1 MLEVRDLHV
10 SYGKVRAV
18 QGVSLDV
25 GEGEIVALIGANGAG
40 KSSTMH
46 AVCGIERPAGG
57 QVRFLGVPIA
67 RLPPHRIMRRGI
79 VQVPEG
85 RLIFGGLT
93 IAQNLRLGAYN
104 VAGGAKAEADIDRV
118 LEFFPMLRDRLD
130 ERGAALSGGQAQML
144 ALARGLMARP
154 KLLMLDEPSLGLA
167 PIAAQEVFAP
177 DRQVAGL
184 GRDDPAG
191 RAERPSGP
199 GDRGQGLCPGKRA
212 DHTGRRGRA
221 ACRTRAAGQCLPGAA
236 TGRVSDASLDREYC
250 AVGDADGERS
260 RLGG

>member
-1 MLEVRDLHV
+1 MLEVRDLQV

-18 QGVSLDV
+18 QGVSLEV
-25 GEGEIVALIGANGAG
+25 NEGEIVALIGANGAG

-46 AVCGIERPAGG
+46 AVCGIERASGG
-57 QVRFLGVPIA
+57 HVHFLGQSIT
-67 RLPPHRIMRRGI
+67 RFPPHRIMRRGI

-104 VAGGAKAEADIDRV
+104 VPGRAGAEADIDRV
-118 LEFFPMLRDRLD
+118 LGFFPMLRDRLD

-167 PIAAQEVFAP
+167 PIAAREVFA
-177 DRQVAGL
+177 
-184 GRDDPAG
+184 
-191 RAERPSGP
+191 
-199 GDRGQGLCPGKRA
+199 
-212 DHTGRRGRA
+212 
-221 ACRTRAAGQCLPGAA
+221 
-236 TGRVSDASLDREYC
+236 
-250 AVGDADGERS
+250 
-260 RLGG
+260 

>member
-1 MLEVRDLHV
+1 MLEVRDLQV

-25 GEGEIVALIGANGAG
+25 EEGEIVALIGANGAG

-57 QVRFLGVPIA
+57 QIRFLEQSIT

-104 VAGGAKAEADIDRV
+104 VASQAKAEADIDRV

-167 PIAAQEVFAP
+167 PIAAQEVFALLP
-177 DRQVAGL
+177 RLRDAGVTILLVEQNVRQAL
-184 GRDDPAG
+184 AI
-191 RAERPSGP
+191 A
-199 GDRGQGLCPGKRA
+199 DRGYVLESGRIILDGNAAELAEHELLVSAYLGLQ
-212 DHTGRRGRA
+212 RG
-221 ACRTRAAGQCLPGAA
+221 G
-236 TGRVSDASLDREYC
+236 
-250 AVGDADGERS
+250 
-260 RLGG
+260 

>member
-25 GEGEIVALIGANGAG
+25 EEGEIVALIGANGAG

-46 AVCGIERPAGG
+46 AVCGIERAAQG
-57 QVRFLGVPIA
+57 QVRFLGQSIT

-104 VAGGAKAEADIDRV
+104 VAGRAKAEADIDHV

-167 PIAAQEVFAP
+167 PIAAQEVFALIP
-177 DRQVAGL
+177 RLRDAGVTILLVEQNVRQAL
-184 GRDDPAG
+184 AI
-191 RAERPSGP
+191 A
-199 GDRGQGLCPGKRA
+199 DRGYVLES
-212 DHTGRRGRA
+212 GRIILDG
-221 ACRTRAAGQCLPGAA
+221 GAA
-236 TGRVSDASLDREYC
+236 ELAQHELLVSAY
-250 AVGDADGERS
+250 
-260 RLGG
+260 LGLTRGG

>member
-1 MLEVRDLHV
+1 MLEVRDLQV

-18 QGVSLDV
+18 QGVSLEV

-57 QVRFLGVPIA
+57 QVRFLGHSIT
-67 RLPPHRIMRRGI
+67 RLPPHRIVRRGI

-104 VAGGAKAEADIDRV
+104 VPGRARAEADIDRV

-167 PIAAQEVFAP
+167 PIAAQEVFALIARLR
-177 DRQVAGL
+177 DAGVTILLVEQNVRQAL
-184 GRDDPAG
+184 AI
-191 RAERPSGP
+191 A
-199 GDRGQGLCPGKRA
+199 DRGYVLESGRIILDGQAAELAEHELLVSAYLGLQ
-212 DHTGRRGRA
+212 RG
-221 ACRTRAAGQCLPGAA
+221 G
-236 TGRVSDASLDREYC
+236 
-250 AVGDADGERS
+250 
-260 RLGG
+260 

>member
-18 QGVSLDV
+18 QGVSLEV

-57 QVRFLGVPIA
+57 QVSFLGVPIA

-167 PIAAQEVFAP
+167 PIAAQEVFALIARLR
-177 DRQVAGL
+177 DSGVTILLVEQNVRQAL
-184 GRDDPAG
+184 AI
-191 RAERPSGP
+191 A
-199 GDRGQGLCPGKRA
+199 DRGYVLESGRIILDGKAAQLAEHELLVSAYLGLQ
-212 DHTGRRGRA
+212 RG
-221 ACRTRAAGQCLPGAA
+221 G
-236 TGRVSDASLDREYC
+236 
-250 AVGDADGERS
+250 
-260 RLGG
+260 

>member
-1 MLEVRDLHV
+1 MLEVSDLRV

-18 QGVSLDV
+18 QGVSLEV
-25 GEGEIVALIGANGAG
+25 EEGEIVALIGANGAG

-46 AVCGIERPAGG
+46 AVCGIERPAAGEI
-57 QVRFLGVPIA
+57 RFLGQHIA

-104 VAGGAKAEADIDRV
+104 VPGRARAEADIDRV
-118 LEFFPMLRDRLD
+118 LKFFPMLRDRLD
-130 ERGAALSGGQAQML
+130 ERGSALSGGQAQML

-167 PIAAQEVFAP
+167 PIAAQEVFALIARLR
-177 DRQVAGL
+177 DTGVTILLVEQNVRQAL
-184 GRDDPAG
+184 AI
-191 RAERPSGP
+191 A
-199 GDRGQGLCPGKRA
+199 DRGYVLES
-212 DHTGRRGRA
+212 GRII
-221 ACRTRAAGQCLPGAA
+221 L
-236 TGRVSDASLDREYC
+236 
-250 AVGDADGERS
+250 DGEAAALAEHELLVS
-260 RLGG
+260 AYLGLQRGG

>member
-1 MLEVRDLHV
+1 MLEVSDLRV

-18 QGVSLDV
+18 QGVSLEV
-25 GEGEIVALIGANGAG
+25 EEGEIVALIGANGAG

-46 AVCGIERPAGG
+46 AVCGIERPAAGEI
-57 QVRFLGVPIA
+57 RFLGQHIA

-85 RLIFGGLT
+85 WLIFGELT

-104 VAGGAKAEADIDRV
+104 VPGRARAEADIDRV

-130 ERGAALSGGQAQML
+130 ERGSALSGGQAQML

-167 PIAAQEVFAP
+167 PIAAQEVFALIARLR
-177 DRQVAGL
+177 DTGVTILLVEQNVRQAL
-184 GRDDPAG
+184 AI
-191 RAERPSGP
+191 A
-199 GDRGQGLCPGKRA
+199 DRGYVLESGRIILDGKAAELSEHELLVSAYLGLQ
-212 DHTGRRGRA
+212 RG
-221 ACRTRAAGQCLPGAA
+221 G
-236 TGRVSDASLDREYC
+236 
-250 AVGDADGERS
+250 
-260 RLGG
+260 

>member
-1 MLEVRDLHV
+1 MLEIRDLQV

-18 QGVSLDV
+18 QGVSLEV
-25 GEGEIVALIGANGAG
+25 EEGEIVALIGANGAG

-57 QVRFLGVPIA
+57 HIRFLEQPIT

-79 VQVPEG
+79 AQVPEG

-104 VAGGAKAEADIDRV
+104 VPGRARAEADIDRV
-118 LEFFPMLRDRLD
+118 LELFPMLRDRLD

-167 PIAAQEVFAP
+167 PIAAQEVFALIARLR
-177 DRQVAGL
+177 DSGVTILLVEQNVRQAL
-184 GRDDPAG
+184 AI
-191 RAERPSGP
+191 A
-199 GDRGQGLCPGKRA
+199 DRGYVLEGGRIILDGKAAELAEHELLVSAYLGL
-212 DHTGRRGRA
+212 
-221 ACRTRAAGQCLPGAA
+221 Q
-236 TGRVSDASLDREYC
+236 RE
-250 AVGDADGERS
+250 G
-260 RLGG
+260 

>member
-1 MLEVRDLHV
+1 MLEVSDLHV

-18 QGVSLDV
+18 QGVSLEV
-25 GEGEIVALIGANGAG
+25 EEGEIVALIGANGAG

-46 AVCGIERPAGG
+46 AVCGIERPAAGE
-57 QVRFLGVPIA
+57 VRFLGQRIA

-104 VAGGAKAEADIDRV
+104 VPGRARAEADIDRV
-118 LEFFPMLRDRLD
+118 LEFFPMLRHRLD
-130 ERGAALSGGQAQML
+130 ERGSALSGGQAQML

-167 PIAAQEVFAP
+167 PIAAQEVFALIARLR
-177 DRQVAGL
+177 DAGVTILLVEQNVRQAL
-184 GRDDPAG
+184 AI
-191 RAERPSGP
+191 A
-199 GDRGQGLCPGKRA
+199 DRGYVLES
-212 DHTGRRGRA
+212 GRII
-221 ACRTRAAGQCLPGAA
+221 L
-236 TGRVSDASLDREYC
+236 
-250 AVGDADGERS
+250 DGEAAALAEHELLVS
-260 RLGG
+260 AYLGLQRGG

>member
-1 MLEVRDLHV
+1 MLEVRDLYV

-18 QGVSLDV
+18 QGVSLEV

-57 QVRFLGVPIA
+57 QIRFLGAPIA

-167 PIAAQEVFAP
+167 PIAAQEVFALIARLR
-177 DRQVAGL
+177 DSGVTILLVEQNVRQAL
-184 GRDDPAG
+184 AI
-191 RAERPSGP
+191 A
-199 GDRGQGLCPGKRA
+199 DRGYVLESGRIILDGKAAQLAEHELLVSAYLGLQ
-212 DHTGRRGRA
+212 RG
-221 ACRTRAAGQCLPGAA
+221 G
-236 TGRVSDASLDREYC
+236 
-250 AVGDADGERS
+250 
-260 RLGG
+260 

>member
-18 QGVSLDV
+18 QGVSLEV
-25 GEGEIVALIGANGAG
+25 NEGEIVALIGANGAG

-46 AVCGIERPAGG
+46 AVCGIERPAAGEI
-57 QVRFLGVPIA
+57 RFLGQHIA

-104 VAGGAKAEADIDRV
+104 VPGRARAEAYIHHV

-130 ERGAALSGGQAQML
+130 ERGSALSGGQAQML

-167 PIAAQEVFAP
+167 PIAAQEVFALIAQLRESGVTILLVEQNV
-177 DRQVAGL
+177 RQAL
-184 GRDDPAG
+184 AI
-191 RAERPSGP
+191 A
-199 GDRGQGLCPGKRA
+199 DRGYVLESGGIILEGQANELAEHELLVSAYLGLQG
-212 DHTGRRGRA
+212 
-221 ACRTRAAGQCLPGAA
+221 
-236 TGRVSDASLDREYC
+236 
-250 AVGDADGERS
+250 
-260 RLGG
+260 GG

>member
-18 QGVSLDV
+18 QGVSLAV
-25 GEGEIVALIGANGAG
+25 NEGEIVALIGANGAG

-46 AVCGIERPAGG
+46 AVCGIERPAAGEI
-57 QVRFLGVPIA
+57 RFLGRHIA

-104 VAGGAKAEADIDRV
+104 VPGRAKGDADIDHV
-118 LEFFPMLRDRLD
+118 LEFFPMLQDRLD
-130 ERGAALSGGQAQML
+130 ERGSALSGGQAQML

-167 PIAAQEVFAP
+167 PIAAQEVFALIARLRESGVTILLVEQNV
-177 DRQVAGL
+177 RQAL
-184 GRDDPAG
+184 AI
-191 RAERPSGP
+191 A
-199 GDRGQGLCPGKRA
+199 DRGYVLEG
-212 DHTGRRGRA
+212 GRII
-221 ACRTRAAGQCLPGAA
+221 L
-236 TGRVSDASLDREYC
+236 
-250 AVGDADGERS
+250 DGEAAALAEHELLVS
-260 RLGG
+260 AYLGLKRGG